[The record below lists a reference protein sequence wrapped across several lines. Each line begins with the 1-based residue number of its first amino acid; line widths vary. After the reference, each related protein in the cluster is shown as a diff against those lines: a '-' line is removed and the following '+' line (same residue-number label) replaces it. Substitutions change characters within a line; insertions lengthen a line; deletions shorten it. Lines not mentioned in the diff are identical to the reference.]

1 MTKRFLFTFAAALF
15 AIAGLASAAPPPIT
29 QTKTFS
35 GIPSMSGPFTF
46 NQFNTGLGTL
56 TSIQVQL
63 NLQTSGGELKLDN
76 DSHQSAS
83 GTFEFGAQ
91 GTINSTDV
99 SLLNSSFLSIPGTA
113 NAYHSGS
120 FSLDPNVGDGPG
132 DYSPL
137 APDGMLYTGT
147 TENDNKS
154 GYVGSAVW
162 AAGIKGFLGTGTY
175 NINYSITQ
183 WLDYGGIG
191 GIEYAVTPVSAS
203 GDVTVVYNY
212 IPEPATIALLTIGA
226 LALLKRKNSK

>member
-1 MTKRFLFTFAAALF
+1 MTKRFLCFFAVALLVT
-15 AIAGLASAAPPPIT
+15 AGLASAATIT

-35 GIPSMSGPFTF
+35 GTPNLDGALSF

-76 DSHQSAS
+76 DSHQSAA
-83 GTFEFGAQ
+83 GTFQFGAQ
-91 GTINSTDV
+91 GTISGSPDV
-99 SLLNSSFLSIPGTA
+99 ALLDSGFNPIPGTA

-120 FSLDPNVGDGPG
+120 FSLDPNTGDGPG

-147 TENDNKS
+147 TETDNKS

-162 AAGIKGFLGTGTY
+162 AAGTKGFLGTGTY

-183 WLDYGGIG
+183 WLNYGGIG
-191 GIEYAVTPVSAS
+191 GIEYAVTPVTAS

-226 LALLKRKNSK
+226 LAFLKRKNSK